1 MDLVIVIGTSLK
13 VAPVAEVPGVLP
25 PHIPQIYISRTVGTQ
40 TDGIESQGLISIYSL
55 YHTRILISIY
65 LATAMWWCLSF
76 AVELGGTWTMR

>member
-40 TDGIESQGLISIYSL
+40 TDGIESVWLTWTYSL
-55 YHTRILISIY
+55 YHTQILTSIY
-65 LATAMWWCLSF
+65 LATAMWWYLSF
-76 AVELGGTWTMR
+76 AVEPGGT